1 MKTVIVIFW
10 PLCEVELC
18 LNDDKPTEYPCAI
31 YNPPEAGGF
40 CIEKMIYILLTEIGS
55 IYNQLNI

>member
-1 MKTVIVIFW
+1 
-10 PLCEVELC
+10 VELC
-18 LNDDKPTEYPCAI
+18 LNDDKPSEYPCAI

-55 IYNQLNI
+55 IYNQLTI